1 MRVEGRDFK
10 QFTFTLSC
18 VFEESSVELNK
29 QLNKLSFYVRK
40 GSRKC
45 SYFLQG
51 LITQIKNLMRRVCK
65 GKVPKKF
72 IFLARINY
80 TILNLVFLIDPL
92 FGKRDPN
99 YKFF

>member
-65 GKVPKKF
+65 GKVPKKLKN
-72 IFLARINY
+72 IIQ
-80 TILNLVFLIDPL
+80 
-92 FGKRDPN
+92 
-99 YKFF
+99 